1 MNIQGA
7 IFDLDGT
14 VLDSMYVWRQID
26 VDFLK
31 KRGFEVPQDYLE
43 NILVLGSLEAANY
56 TIERFGLKEKP
67 EDILMEWLNMA
78 TYEYTHHVMLKKG
91 AKDYLTFL
99 KNAGIPMAVATS
111 AEKPL
116 FDATFKRLGL
126 YEYFDAIVTTVDAG
140 ATKHKPD
147 VYLLAAEKIQTAPEH
162 CVVFEDI
169 FVGIRTAKK
178 AGFITVAIEEK
189 TALQTKEEF
198 LQYADLYIRDFT
210 QLQTCDASNILTLC
224 K

>member
-1 MNIQGA
+1 MKIQGA

-14 VLDSMYVWRQID
+14 ILDSMYVWRQID

-31 KRGFEVPQDYLE
+31 KRGFEVPVDYLE
-43 NILVLGSLEAANY
+43 KILVLGSLEAANY
-56 TIERFGLKEKP
+56 TIERFGLNEKP
-67 EDILMEWLNMA
+67 EDILLEWLNMA
-78 TYEYTHHVMLKKG
+78 IDEYANHVMPKKG
-91 AKDYLTFL
+91 AKEYLAFL
-99 KNAGIPMAVATS
+99 KEAGIQMAVATS

-140 ATKHKPD
+140 ATKHEPD
-147 VYLLAAEKIQTAPEH
+147 VYIMAAEKIGVAPEH

-169 FVGIRTAKK
+169 FVGIQTAKK
-178 AGFITVAIEEK
+178 AGFTTVAVEDK
-189 TALQTKEEF
+189 TALHTKEEF
-198 LQYADLYIRDFT
+198 MQLADLYIKDFT
-210 QLQTCDASNILTLC
+210 QFSTDDASNILILR